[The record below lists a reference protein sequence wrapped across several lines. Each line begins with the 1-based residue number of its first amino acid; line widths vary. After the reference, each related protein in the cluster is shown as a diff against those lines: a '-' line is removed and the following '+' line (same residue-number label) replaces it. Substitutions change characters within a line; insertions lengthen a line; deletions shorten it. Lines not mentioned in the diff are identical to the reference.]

1 MLLDVAL
8 DAFAESGLDGIS
20 VRDVARRAQVTPST
34 LFHHFATKEDLYAAA
49 YQHGVGLAY
58 AHYRDAV
65 EGGTSLG
72 DELRRVL
79 NAADVILSERPAI
92 ALLAV
97 RVQIDQQRPGLHLAN
112 RPEAAGSFREELV
125 QRAIDRGE
133 LDPVDAIHVQRLLDV
148 VLWGISVIGY
158 DDADVRRQAI
168 EAIERFLER
177 AL

>member
-1 MLLDVAL
+1 M
-8 DAFAESGLDGIS
+8 
-20 VRDVARRAQVTPST
+20 
-34 LFHHFATKEDLYAAA
+34 
-49 YQHGVGLAY
+49 
-58 AHYRDAV
+58 
-65 EGGTSLG
+65 
-72 DELRRVL
+72 
-79 NAADVILSERPAI
+79 
-92 ALLAV
+92 
-97 RVQIDQQRPGLHLAN
+97 QIDQQRPGLHLAN